1 MRLRTCASSLLVL
14 TGVLCAGAHAA
25 PADTLALARQVNAQ
39 IVHKQAREEVDFF
52 ARTFDEHTRLADDV
66 PAACRAQMQEA
77 VTGMY
82 AAMVAHLQA
91 GVEAPA
97 YQRALEQRLAEVY
110 SREQLEAFLAS
121 SADADIDTAVLSRQ
135 VLAGPGLRAMQE
147 AQQQKLLD
155 GLDPES
161 ATDPALQDGLRAT
174 SAARDACER
183 AQAEAG

>member
-1 MRLRTCASSLLVL
+1 MLLVL
-14 TGVLCAGAHAA
+14 AGLLPAMARAA

-52 ARTFDEHTRLADDV
+52 SRSFSEHTRLADDV
-66 PAACRAQMQEA
+66 PAACRAQLQEA

-110 SREQLEAFLAS
+110 SSEQLEAFLAS

-135 VLAGPGLRAMQE
+135 VLAGPGLKAMQE
-147 AQQQKLLD
+147 AQQQELLD

-161 ATDPALQDGLRAT
+161 ATDPALAAALRAA
-174 SAARDACER
+174 SAANEACTRLQIDA
-183 AQAEAG
+183 G